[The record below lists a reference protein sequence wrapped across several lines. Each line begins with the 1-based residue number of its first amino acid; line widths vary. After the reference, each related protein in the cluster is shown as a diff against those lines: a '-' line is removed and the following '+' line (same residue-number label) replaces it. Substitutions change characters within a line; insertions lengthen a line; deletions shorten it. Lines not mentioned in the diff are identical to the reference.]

1 MQVLTSMA
9 HFSFRFFSDR
19 FILFRRIII
28 YSKTFFA
35 LFILYWLFN
44 KYLIIIS
51 RELMKTLI
59 SIANDYIETSD
70 WKTITAL
77 KFCLLSLGAIAGMQV
92 RDEHRKPVTKCAL
105 TVFLATYIPL
115 MAKLIRICID
125 WREAE

>member
-1 MQVLTSMA
+1 MPTPYERVWNVTVNPG
-9 HFSFRFFSDR
+9 FSVASTND
-19 FILFRRIII
+19 
-28 YSKTFFA
+28 
-35 LFILYWLFN
+35 
-44 KYLIIIS
+44 LIIIS

-77 KFCLLSLGAIAGMQV
+77 KFCLLSLGVIAGMQV
-92 RDEHRKPVTKCAL
+92 RGEHRKPVTKCAL

-125 WREAE
+125 WKEAE